1 MFDAKKLLDALMTA
15 SQSPSATGG
24 RGGAGSGVPAVGGAA
39 GGGLGDLLGSVVSQ
53 IQQSGSG
60 KSGSAGGLGGLGSIV
75 GAVLGQAT
83 QGLQNAGRDS
93 GATKAVGDLLGRIGA
108 SPVGDMAG
116 RAKGVAQDNPF
127 ASGAALGS
135 LAGLFLGSKAGRGL
149 AVDAAKLGGLALI
162 GGLAYQAFKNY
173 QSGQAPV
180 GLPSPEAV
188 PQPPAASS
196 FGESGDA
203 SADQA
208 HAIVMLRAMI
218 AAASA
223 DGTIDDDERARIVG
237 GLREIGL
244 DADAARFLEGEFARP
259 ATPIDLAAV
268 ASGPEAAAQIY
279 TAARLA
285 IDPDHPTETA
295 FLSALAE
302 QLALSPELV
311 AHIDAAAESAKV
323 RA

>member
-15 SQSPSATGG
+15 SQSPSATG
-24 RGGAGSGVPAVGGAA
+24 RPAVPGSGSA
-39 GGGLGDLLGSVVSQ
+39 GGGLGDLLGNVVSQ

-60 KSGSAGGLGGLGSIV
+60 KTASAGAAGGLGGLGGIL

-83 QGLQNAGRDS
+83 QGVQSAGRDT
-93 GATKAVGDLLGRIGA
+93 GATNALGSILGKLGGGPVGDL
-108 SPVGDMAG
+108 AG

-149 AVDAAKLGGLALI
+149 AVDAAKVGGLALI
-162 GGLAYQAFKNY
+162 GGLAYQAYKNY
-173 QSGQAPV
+173 QAGQSPL

-188 PQPPAASS
+188 PQIPTASP

-208 HAIVMLRAMI
+208 HAILMLRAMI

-223 DGTIDDDERARIVG
+223 DGAIDDDERSRIVG
-237 GLREIGL
+237 GLQQIGL
-244 DADAARFLEGEFARP
+244 DAGAARFLEQEFARP
-259 ATPIDLAAV
+259 ATPIDLAAE
-268 ASGPEAAAQIY
+268 ASGPEAAAEIY

-285 IDPDHPTETA
+285 IDPDHPAEKA
-295 FLSALAE
+295 FLSTLAD
-302 QLALSPELV
+302 QLALTRQLV

>member
-15 SQSPSATGG
+15 SQSPSATG
-24 RGGAGSGVPAVGGAA
+24 RAVAPGGGA
-39 GGGLGDLLGSVVSQ
+39 GGGLGDLLGNVVSQ

-60 KSGSAGGLGGLGSIV
+60 KGGSAGEGGLVGGLGGLGGIL

-83 QGLQNAGRDS
+83 QGVQSAGRDS
-93 GATKAVGDLLGRIGA
+93 GATKAIGDLLGKLGGG
-108 SPVGDMAG
+108 PVGDLAG
-116 RAKGVAQDNPF
+116 RAKGAAQDNPF

-149 AVDAAKLGGLALI
+149 AVDAAKVGGLALI
-162 GGLAYQAFKNY
+162 GGLAYQAYKNY
-173 QSGQAPV
+173 QAGQSPL

-188 PQPPAASS
+188 PLPPASS
-196 FGESGDA
+196 PFGESGDA
-203 SADQA
+203 NADQA
-208 HAIVMLRAMI
+208 HAILMLRAMI

-223 DGTIDDDERARIVG
+223 DGKIDDDERARIVG
-237 GLREIGL
+237 GLQQIGL
-244 DADAARFLEGEFARP
+244 DAGAARFLEQEFARP
-259 ATPIDLAAV
+259 ATPIDLAAE
-268 ASGPEAAAQIY
+268 ASGPEAAAEIY

-285 IDPDHPTETA
+285 IDPDHPAEKA

-302 QLALSPELV
+302 QMALSRQLV

>member
-15 SQSPSATGG
+15 SQSPSATS
-24 RGGAGSGVPAVGGAA
+24 RSAVPGAGSA
-39 GGGLGDLLGSVVSQ
+39 GGGLGDLLGNVVSQ
-53 IQQSGSG
+53 IQQSGPG
-60 KSGSAGGLGGLGSIV
+60 KAASAGAAGGLGGLGGIL

-83 QGLQNAGRDS
+83 QGVQSAGRDT
-93 GATKAVGDLLGRIGA
+93 GATNALGSILGKLGGGPVGDL
-108 SPVGDMAG
+108 AG

-149 AVDAAKLGGLALI
+149 AVDAAKVGGLALI
-162 GGLAYQAFKNY
+162 GGLAYQAYKNY
-173 QSGQAPV
+173 QAGQSPL

-188 PQPPAASS
+188 PQIPPASP

-208 HAIVMLRAMI
+208 HAILMLRAMI

-223 DGTIDDDERARIVG
+223 DGAIDDDERSRIVG
-237 GLREIGL
+237 GLQQIGL
-244 DADAARFLEGEFARP
+244 DAGAARFLEQEFARP
-259 ATPIDLAAV
+259 ATPIDLAAE
-268 ASGPEAAAQIY
+268 ASGPEAAAEIY

-285 IDPDHPTETA
+285 IDPDHPAEKA
-295 FLSALAE
+295 FLSTLAD
-302 QLALSPELV
+302 QLALSRQLV